1 MNFDFSERKYYQT
14 INDDK
19 KINLDIEKNERN
31 FHKLKKT
38 KLNRYNTKNSYI
50 NDKKNDIILFNNNNN
65 NKCIYHKPVMKKKFY
80 NKSFD
85 NTTKSFESDLE
96 IELDAV
102 SKMLPIDNNNNIE
115 KNEEINKRPRRNNS
129 CDQRKIRYFQD
140 IIRYND
146 NSDEY
151 NNTFFNKEPEVFEPP
166 HKIENKNINI
176 IQCYKNKN
184 NCFNDKSEF
193 KNNNINNNYIK
204 QNSDYYIYNVNK
216 DFKEFKKE
224 FEIKNVKT
232 FEKKE
237 FKNQKFNNNN
247 LLNNEN
253 NNNNDKKYFNNIN
266 KNNPSFNNNYNINK
280 ELLDKDEIIKKLS
293 EENYH
298 IKQENIKLR
307 SQYLEI
313 KNKLNNK
320 NNIEN
325 TQKNDS
331 KLMKKINDLT
341 QQLKHKDI
349 LLKKY
354 EKKKILKITK
364 NINFLISNTK
374 KFNNFNLSSKRNSSI
389 PKSNSHRK
397 NNNNNKLKIIKE
409 LSFQIIITYENFCEN
424 KDLYFPFQKNV
435 LNELNENNYNNNYNN
450 NNYNNNYNDMMNN
463 YKLKYNKIKN
473 KEKRNSKKINKNNSF
488 SYNNNHL
495 NEEENQIN
503 KNEYFYEE
511 YKSNMFNK
519 TADKDKFSN
528 YNTNKKNKKLSKNI
542 NNHNYK
548 SNNNDEILYINNNK
562 NNKINNENNNK
573 KMNKEEKSSLIM
585 KVLNDDFLGLFSK

>member
-1 MNFDFSERKYYQT
+1 MNFDFSERKFYQT

-19 KINLDIEKNERN
+19 KINLDIVNTNDRN
-31 FHKLKKT
+31 FHKLKKN
-38 KLNRYNTKNSYI
+38 KLNRNKTKNSYI
-50 NDKKNDIILFNNNNN
+50 NEKINNNILFNNNNNNN

-85 NTTKSFESDLE
+85 NTTTSFESDIE

-102 SKMLPIDNNNNIE
+102 SRMLPIDNNNID
-115 KNEEINKRPRRNNS
+115 KNEEIFYKRPRRNNS

-146 NSDEY
+146 NSEEY
-151 NNTFFNKEPEVFEPP
+151 NNTIFNKEPEVFEPP
-166 HKIENKNINI
+166 HKIEKKSVGV

-184 NCFNDKSEF
+184 NCYNDKDDL
-193 KNNNINNNYIK
+193 KNNNLNNNYIK
-204 QNSDYYIYNVNK
+204 KNSDFYIYNVNK

-224 FEIKNVKT
+224 IEIKNVKT

-247 LLNNEN
+247 NYINNEI
-253 NNNNDKKYFNNIN
+253 NNNNDNKYFNNIN
-266 KNNPSFNNNYNINK
+266 KNINPSFNKNYNINK

-331 KLMKKINDLT
+331 KLMKKINELT

-349 LLKKY
+349 LLKKF
-354 EKKKILKITK
+354 EKKKKFLKITK
-364 NINFLISNTK
+364 NINFLISNNNNK
-374 KFNNFNLSSKRNSSI
+374 RFNNYNLSSKRNSSI
-389 PKSNSHRK
+389 PKSNSNRK

-409 LSFQIIITYENFCEN
+409 LSFQILITYENIYEN
-424 KDLYFPFQKNV
+424 KELYYPFQKNV
-435 LNELNENNYNNNYNN
+435 LNDFNEYND
-450 NNYNNNYNDMMNN
+450 NDMMNN
-463 YKLKYNKIKN
+463 YKFKYNKIKK
-473 KEKRNSKKINKNNSF
+473 KENRNNKKINKNNSF

-495 NEEENQIN
+495 KEEENQIN
-503 KNEYFYEE
+503 KNEYYFNEE
-511 YKSNMFNK
+511 YKSNLFNK
-519 TADKDKFSN
+519 TADKDKFSI
-528 YNTNKKNKKLSKNI
+528 YNTNKNKKFNKNI
-542 NNHNYK
+542 NNQNYK
-548 SNNNDEILYINNNK
+548 SNNNNDILYINKNK
-562 NNKINNENNNK
+562 NNKINKENNIKN
-573 KMNKEEKSSLIM
+573 MNKEEKSSLIM